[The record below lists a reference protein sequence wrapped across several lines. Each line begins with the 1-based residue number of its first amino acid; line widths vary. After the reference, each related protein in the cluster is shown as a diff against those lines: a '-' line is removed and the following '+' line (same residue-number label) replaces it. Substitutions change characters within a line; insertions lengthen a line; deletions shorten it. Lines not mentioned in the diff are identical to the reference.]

1 MASTVSSINE
11 LRKLIELCRELG
23 VSKLKTKDG
32 IELELSE
39 NLQYSPVRAI
49 MTQENLVEEPLPEGI
64 DPQKAADLKR
74 LREQQR
80 LLKTLF
86 NDNN

>member
-1 MASTVSSINE
+1 MDLETSSISE
-11 LRKLIELCRELG
+11 LRKLIGLCRELG
-23 VSKLKTKDG
+23 VAKLKTKEG

-39 NLQYSPVRAI
+39 NLHYSPARAI
-49 MTQENLVEEPLPEGI
+49 MTQENHVEEPIPEGL

-86 NDNN
+86 NDGT

>member
-1 MASTVSSINE
+1 MDFQTSSLNE
-11 LRKLIELCRELG
+11 LRELAKLCRELG
-23 VSKLKTKDG
+23 ITRIRTKDG
-32 IELELSE
+32 VELELSE
-39 NLQYSPVRAI
+39 NLPFTPAHAI
-49 MTQENLVEEPLPEGI
+49 MTREIIEEEPVPDGM